1 MDDSRSASIANDQ
14 ASYRGLRDWI
24 EKVDGFG
31 ELLRV
36 DNASWDAEMGSITQ
50 MMTEKS
56 RGNAPALLFD
66 NIPDYEQG
74 YRTLYGSLSSIR
86 RVALTLGLPLEYDRK
101 VNIVQQYHIKKIYAL
116 FVKNM
121 EEKGLN
127 KYGS

>member
-1 MDDSRSASIANDQ
+1 MDDSRSAPIANDQ

-56 RGNAPALLFD
+56 RVMHRPYYSTTFQIMSKD
-66 NIPDYEQG
+66 IE
-74 YRTLYGSLSSIR
+74 LYM
-86 RVALTLGLPLEYDRK
+86 
-101 VNIVQQYHIKKIYAL
+101 AL
-116 FVKNM
+116 FLQSV
-121 EEKGLN
+121 GWP
-127 KYGS
+127 YR